1 MRDCQYEGLALSVP
15 ACDGLKI
22 AVGGICRKGYVSY
35 WRRRFQ
41 ELKQLRMHPAY
52 DIYDV
57 DLMLAQALASL
68 STDSLLLTGASAY
81 APGLAKTAGLSTGGV
96 LGDPRQESS
105 SAKDDCQQLSQDF
118 AMYSAAGGPGLAA
131 IADFATL
138 RELAHRGKEDFL
150 YFGGRNWPA
159 LLRQYQV
166 DTGILVL
173 DGTGTGTGCLSVF
186 CQDYLETILIEKAV

>member
-1 MRDCQYEGLALSVP
+1 MSYQYEGVALYIP
-15 ACDGLKI
+15 ARDGLKI
-22 AVGGICRKGYVSY
+22 AVGGICHKGFASY
-35 WRRRFQ
+35 WRQRFQ
-41 ELKQLRMHPAY
+41 ELEKLGLHPAY
-52 DIYDV
+52 DVYDV

-68 STDSLLLTGASAY
+68 SADSLLLAGASAY

-96 LGDPRQESS
+96 LGDPRQQSS
-105 SAKDDCQQLSQDF
+105 SAADDCQQLPQGF
-118 AMYSAAGGPGLAA
+118 AMYAAAGGPGLAA

-150 YFGGRNWPA
+150 YFGGKNWQS

-173 DGTGTGTGCLSVF
+173 DGTGIGTGCLSVF
-186 CQDYLETILIEKAV
+186 CQNYLETILIEKAV